1 MYYEYG
7 KHHMVDAAMLLEQV
21 ARARLSR
28 LDFCEQEMILEGYNV
43 LCSVIVADEQKRSA
57 SIH

>member
-21 ARARLSR
+21 ARLSR
-28 LDFCEQEMILEGYNV
+28 LDFCEREMILEGYNF

>member
-7 KHHMVDAAMLLEQV
+7 KHHMVDAATLLEQV
-21 ARARLSR
+21 ARLSK
-28 LDFCEQEMILEGYNV
+28 LDFCEREMILEGYNF